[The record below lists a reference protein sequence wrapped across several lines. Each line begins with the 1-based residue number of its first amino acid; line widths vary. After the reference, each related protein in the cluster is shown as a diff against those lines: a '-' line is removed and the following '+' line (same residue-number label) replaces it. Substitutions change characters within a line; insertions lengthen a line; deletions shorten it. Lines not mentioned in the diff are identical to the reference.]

1 MHIVIVGNG
10 IAGSTAARFI
20 RKHSDYEITM
30 ISHETDYFYSRTAL
44 MYVYMGHMRY
54 QDIKPYEDWFW
65 DKNRIALR
73 RATVTGV
80 DTAQK
85 QVHLQGDDQPLS
97 YDKLIL
103 STGSYPRK
111 ARWPGEDSKGVQHL
125 ITWQDLELMEKNT
138 PKARHAA
145 VVGGGLIG
153 IEMAEMLHSRGIG
166 VTLLVREPG
175 YFRNVLLDEESA
187 MLDRHIREHGID
199 LRLET
204 ELVSI
209 QANENGRVQSVQTRD
224 GETIQCQFVGITI
237 GVKPNIDL
245 ATPETGIETERGFL
259 VNDYLQTSQP
269 DVYALG
275 DCAQLREPQPGRG
288 AIEPVWY
295 TGKMMG
301 EVAAYNICG
310 QATPY
315 RPGVWFNSAKFFD
328 IEWHTYGTTPAKI
341 PASMDSLYWEH
352 PSAHKAI
359 RLMYDRESLALTG
372 VNTLN
377 TRYRHEVCDAWI
389 GQQTPITEV
398 LPHLRKANFDPE
410 FFKAYE
416 DELLRLWNERH
427 PEQPVKRPKRNAITA
442 LFGL

>member
-1 MHIVIVGNG
+1 MHVVIVGNG
-10 IAGSTAARFI
+10 VAGSTAARYI
-20 RKHSDYEITM
+20 RKQSDHQVTM
-30 ISHETDYFYSRTAL
+30 ISHETDHFYSRTAL
-44 MYVYMGHMRY
+44 MYVFMGHMRY

-65 DKNRIALR
+65 DKNRIELM
-73 RATVTGV
+73 RATVSSIDTG
-80 DTAQK
+80 QK
-85 QVHLQGDDQPLS
+85 QVHFEGGRPSLA

-103 STGSYPRK
+103 ATGSRPRHVN
-111 ARWPGEDSKGVQHL
+111 WPGEDSKGVQHL
-125 ITWQDLELMEKNT
+125 ITWQDLELMEKNA
-138 PKARHAA
+138 PKARHAV

-166 VTLLVREPG
+166 VTLLVRESG

-199 LRLET
+199 LRLES
-204 ELVSI
+204 ELTSI
-209 QANENGRVQSVQTRD
+209 QANDNGRVQSVKTKD
-224 GETIQCQFVGITI
+224 GETIKCQFVGITI
-237 GVKPNIDL
+237 GVLPNIEL
-245 ATPETGIETERGFL
+245 ATPQTGIETDRGFL
-259 VNDYLQTSQP
+259 VNDYLQTNQP

-275 DCAQLREPQPGRG
+275 DCAQVRAPQPGRG

-301 EVAAYNICG
+301 EVAAANVCG
-310 QATPY
+310 EATPY

-328 IEWHTYGTTPAKI
+328 IEWHTYGATPAKI
-341 PASMDSLYWEH
+341 PESMDSLYWAH
-352 PSAHKAI
+352 PSRHKAI
-359 RLMYDRESLALTG
+359 RLIYDRESLALTG

-389 GQQTPITEV
+389 GQGTPINEV

-416 DELLRLWNERH
+416 KELLRLWNERF
-427 PEQPVKRPKRNAITA
+427 PAKAVKQPKRQAIAA